1 MRFRRAIIV
10 STLFIAML
18 FIMQSP
24 AFAVTEAEVEAQ
36 VDTIGREAVAGNLLI
51 WFLCAIAFLKISQ
64 KIDSFLSGLGINV
77 GHTGGSLMAEAMIAA
92 RGISGGKSIVGGA
105 FGGKS
110 AAGASGTSEAS
121 GFTGAG
127 GMSGGLAGVVG
138 RMVNKG
144 AASNATSG
152 DGGGI
157 GGLAF
162 GASLSKGGDF
172 ANQVVGA
179 VATGSVSK
187 IGTMTGE
194 RAATALSSYMGYGSS
209 TTPIEE
215 YNGSMSAGQPDFIS
229 SMPSG
234 EGAVSVDINSSADD
248 SGAQNAPS
256 ESMSH
261 AVGFPQSIPQFEN
274 VEIGGGRIMGTETTP
289 EHPDGISFG
298 MYHTGQYMAPEGA
311 HTTVQTADG
320 ETWYKQYAA
329 DAVERKPYMQ
339 DGGGIAYRE
348 SLIKKLPDMPKR
360 KDRI

>member
-1 MRFRRAIIV
+1 MRFRRTIIV
-10 STLFIAML
+10 PTLFIAML

-92 RGISGGKSIVGGA
+92 RGISGGKGIISGA

-121 GFTGAG
+121 GSDGAG

-152 DGGGI
+152 DGGGV

-187 IGTMTGE
+187 TGTMTGE
-194 RAATALSSYMGYGSS
+194 RAATALSSYMGYAGGTS
-209 TTPIEE
+209 PIEE
-215 YNGSMSAGQPDFIS
+215 YNGSMNTGQSNFIS
-229 SMPSG
+229 SMPS
-234 EGAVSVDINSSADD
+234 EGGTADISSTADGSD
-248 SGAQNAPS
+248 TQNFLSG
-256 ESMSH
+256 SMPH
-261 AVGFPQSIPQFEN
+261 AVGSPQSIPQFEN

-298 MYHTGQYMAPEGA
+298 MYHTGQYMEPEGA
-311 HTTVQTADG
+311 HTTVQAADG

-360 KDRI
+360 KERI